1 MNFDRLDE
9 IYAMVKSNRQFD
21 KIILTDLTGLDD
33 RSDRFAQIFQKTLI
47 VPILSVNNITSVWLL

>member
-1 MNFDRLDE
+1 MNFDRLNE
-9 IYAMVKSNRQFD
+9 IYAMVKSNGQFD

-33 RSDRFAQIFQKTLI
+33 RSDRFAQIFQQTLI